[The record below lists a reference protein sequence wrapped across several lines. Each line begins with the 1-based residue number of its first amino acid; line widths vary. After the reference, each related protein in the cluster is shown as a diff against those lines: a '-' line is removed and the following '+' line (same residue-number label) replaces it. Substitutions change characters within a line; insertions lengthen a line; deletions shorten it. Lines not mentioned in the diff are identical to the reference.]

1 MATFEIFSKMLNPS
15 REELL
20 LFVKNYSD
28 ILIAALLSIVTV
40 LLVPKIARGRV
51 TSSKGSIPGG
61 LGLPIFGETL
71 SFLSTSN
78 SAKGCYDFVRRRRML
93 YGDWFKTRLF
103 GKIHVYVPSSEG
115 ARTIFASDFATF
127 DKAYLKPMSDAVGVD
142 SLLVVAQETHR
153 RIRRLLSDPFSMSS
167 LPTFIQKLDKIL
179 CQELKTREESG
190 EKFSVLA
197 LSMKLTSDAMCTLL
211 MSVTDDK
218 ILRMFE
224 HDCALVSDAMIS
236 FPVMIPG
243 TRYYNGMK
251 ARARVMKVFKDMIA
265 ERRSGKEY
273 SDDFLQSMIERDTCP
288 DNEKLT
294 DAEIMDNLLTLII
307 AGQTTTSA
315 AMMWSLK
322 FLDENREVLDRLRE
336 EQLTIARARPEGASA
351 KHEDIKNMPYCVKVM
366 KETLRL
372 ANVLVWFP
380 RVATSD
386 CTLEGFE
393 IKKGWRVNID
403 VTRIHMN
410 PDLFPNPTQFDPSR
424 FDEMPK
430 PYSYIPFGSGPRSCL
445 GTNMAKATIMIFL
458 HRVVSGY
465 SWTIHDWDPSLE
477 KMSHIPR
484 LSSGLPIT
492 LKAL

>member
-167 LPTFIQKLDKIL
+167 LPTFIQKFDKIL

-251 ARARVMKVFKDMIA
+251 LGV
-265 ERRSGKEY
+265 
-273 SDDFLQSMIERDTCP
+273 
-288 DNEKLT
+288 LT
-294 DAEIMDNLLTLII
+294 
-307 AGQTTTSA
+307 
-315 AMMWSLK
+315 
-322 FLDENREVLDRLRE
+322 
-336 EQLTIARARPEGASA
+336 
-351 KHEDIKNMPYCVKVM
+351 
-366 KETLRL
+366 
-372 ANVLVWFP
+372 
-380 RVATSD
+380 
-386 CTLEGFE
+386 
-393 IKKGWRVNID
+393 
-403 VTRIHMN
+403 
-410 PDLFPNPTQFDPSR
+410 
-424 FDEMPK
+424 
-430 PYSYIPFGSGPRSCL
+430 
-445 GTNMAKATIMIFL
+445 
-458 HRVVSGY
+458 
-465 SWTIHDWDPSLE
+465 
-477 KMSHIPR
+477 
-484 LSSGLPIT
+484 
-492 LKAL
+492 